1 MTFGARNIDRAP
13 DVFTV
18 KSMDWLD
25 KIMRTNEEIIASLKK
40 ALLKGIESA
49 SHLERY
55 KLEYIDVNISVCPG
69 EPPLFE
75 GKGCNAAELW
85 QLIGDFER
93 LSNVCDEGRETPP
106 CSSQPQLN
114 FLPGFPVPLDCLV
127 RLIFFFDGITG

>member
-1 MTFGARNIDRAP
+1 
-13 DVFTV
+13 
-18 KSMDWLD
+18 
-25 KIMRTNEEIIASLKK
+25 MRTNEEIIASLKK

-93 LSNVCDEGRETPP
+93 LSNSLLGRYG
-106 CSSQPQLN
+106 LY
-114 FLPGFPVPLDCLV
+114 
-127 RLIFFFDGITG
+127 LIFYFTRPALYDRQNICLKST

>member
-93 LSNVCDEGRETPP
+93 LSNVSKQRSAAESPI
-106 CSSQPQLN
+106 S
-114 FLPGFPVPLDCLV
+114 
-127 RLIFFFDGITG
+127 